1 MSSYKDF
8 IGLVPEPFGKVYEVV
23 YAHLQKLEP
32 EKVAQIFDPDN
43 MPDDFVPY
51 IAWQLGVL
59 YETVMNGLDPHKMIE
74 LRELKKLEGTA
85 KGVKEA
91 LALIPDS
98 SFEYEKTGPCLFKVV
113 FKPDSDVVF
122 SQKSWDYLYYLVNDY
137 KRKSAHCQMY
147 IGRKKDVTEYIAGG
161 LRLDRTIK
169 FPLQIVTPP
178 SPSTFYLL
186 DPDGNILTDADG
198 NKLFYNPVEVSSFLL
213 DPDGNILTDNLGNKL
228 FY

>member
-8 IGLVPEPFGKVYEVV
+8 IGSVPEPFGKVFEVI
-23 YAHLQKLEP
+23 YSKMLEMEP
-32 EKVAQIFDPDN
+32 EKVAEIFNPDT
-43 MPDDFVPY
+43 MPEDFVPY

-59 YETVMNGLDPHKMIE
+59 YETMMNGLDPHKMIE
-74 LRELKKLEGTA
+74 LRKLRAKEGMA
-85 KGVKEA
+85 QGVKEA

-147 IGRKKDVTEYIAGG
+147 IGRKKEVTEYIASGI
-161 LRLDRTIK
+161 RLDRTIK
-169 FPLQIVTPP
+169 FPVQVVPDLAK
-178 SPSTFYLL
+178 TF
-186 DPDGNILTDADG
+186 
-198 NKLFYNPVEVSSFLL
+198 FLL
-213 DPDGNILTDNLGNKL
+213 DDGNNLIVTDIGENLVYGHSLVNDAGDGL
-228 FY
+228 VDDDSNQLYTY